1 MAVTIIAQPQQIHPA
16 YNPVVYM
23 GDSTEKNTLGFRYV
37 VNLFNSTPTQVS
49 SFRIAPRPTDGYG
62 LIDISKILQS
72 QLTPYLELN
81 SPSGTCADTN
91 TFEYSIDIDEEY
103 STYWDFNDHIYAT
116 GAGFLGKVS
125 LTDLTLTT
133 PHPYVVGDQIFSQ
146 LNTFYG
152 TCVEYLNG
160 FFTVIDVP
168 DAYTIT
174 INLNFGTCS
183 TPPGVSVG
191 KVYYADRRKISVP
204 GVTISNRKTYNEAVP
219 FTQWPTWSELD
230 ILSGLTGPTGYIL
243 TNAPDSLT
251 TTKDK
256 DKFIVKPYQELYWN
270 FFDNKT
276 DYVTSVIAINNYGD
290 RWMLKGNGCTGD
302 MKQFPVGP
310 SANWTSLIPQINI
323 YNNADFLNHSATG
336 GVLLPIQYYDIHS
349 SYQMGYEPCDII
361 EVNITTTGPT
371 PPPISANY
379 EATCIG
385 TGFGGRRQYVFFVGA
400 FEYRIRYS
408 TATTEWQII
417 TQADG
422 VLRATLNTTGDC
434 PESFGGPVWTWVG
447 ALPPGFSIAVVT
459 LAYGNSDIETLHSRR
474 IYLDFECEINNA
486 QLLFLDRSGSY
497 SSFAFPLRIVE
508 SGTNAKLG
516 YDNEIGD
523 LEGSTWTYN
532 TWDSERTNYS
542 STVEKSYTLSTGWL
556 NTGMSDYFE
565 ELITSPDVYFKLES
579 DIDTGRDGIPTSEWV
594 ACTVTDTSF
603 VNPKQKNKRLINRS
617 VNIKL
622 NSNNAINI

>member
-23 GDSTEKNTLGFRYV
+23 ADSTESSIQGFRY
-37 VNLFNSTPTQVS
+37 LISLYDSSSLLIS
-49 SFRIAPRPTDGYG
+49 SFRVAPRPNDGYG
-62 LIDISKILQS
+62 YIDICKIIQS
-72 QLTPYLELN
+72 QLTPYIDLEATTG
-81 SPSGTCADTN
+81 SCADTN
-91 TFEYSIDIDEEY
+91 TFLYDIDIDEEY
-103 STYWDFNDHIYAT
+103 SIYWAFDDHQYNPGPA
-116 GAGFLGKVS
+116 FLGKVNI
-125 LTDLTLTT
+125 TDTTLTNT
-133 PHPYVVGDQIFSQ
+133 HPYVVGDQVYIQLDSFSAPCSQ
-146 LNTFYG
+146 
-152 TCVEYLNG
+152 YLNG
-160 FFTVIDVP
+160 YFTVLDVP
-168 DAYTIT
+168 DAYTVT
-174 INLNFGTCS
+174 INLNFGTCTS
-183 TPPGVSVG
+183 PPGTDIG
-191 KVYYADRRKISVP
+191 KMYYADRRKITVP
-204 GVTISNRKTYNEAVP
+204 GVTIANRKTYNEAVP
-219 FTQWPTWSELD
+219 FVEWPAWSELD
-230 ILSGLTGPTGYIL
+230 ILAGLTGPTGYIL

-270 FFDNKT
+270 FYDNESFD
-276 DYVTSVIAINNYGD
+276 VTSVIAINNYGD
-290 RWMLKGNGCTGD
+290 RWMLKGDGCTGA

-310 SANWTSLIPQINI
+310 SANWTSIIPQINF
-323 YNNADFLNHSATG
+323 YNTADFLNHSATG

-349 SYQMGYEPCDII
+349 TYQMGYEPCDII

-385 TGFGGRRQYVFFVGA
+385 IGYGGRREYVFFVGTV
-400 FEYRIRYS
+400 EYRIRYS
-408 TATTEWQII
+408 TATTEWEMLTESDGII
-417 TQADG
+417 
-422 VLRATLNTTGDC
+422 RATLNTTGDC
-434 PESFGGPVWTWVG
+434 PESFGGPVWTWLT

-459 LAYGNSDIETLHSRR
+459 TVIGNSDIETLHSRR

-486 QLLFLDRSGSY
+486 QLLFLDRAGSY

-516 YDNEIGD
+516 YNNEIGG
-523 LEGSTWTYN
+523 EANGVWTYSSS
-532 TWDSERTNYS
+532 DSERTNYS
-542 STVEKSYTLSTGWL
+542 STVEKSYSLSTGWI

-603 VNPKQKNKRLINRS
+603 INPKQKNKRLINRS
-617 VNIKL
+617 VNIRL